1 MNRTHVPIRPPALI
15 QLCQVSGSRRRSQSG
30 KYKYEEKLLWNKP
43 NPIGLFFRIFHLTDP
58 NNLPNMPV
66 SRMRMRPWLEKMIES
81 NSVAGLTW
89 VDKDKTMFT
98 IPWKHAA
105 RHGWELDKDAC
116 LFKQWAIHTGKYTE
130 GQTCDPKTWKANFRC
145 AMNSLPD
152 IEEVKDKSVNKGHQ
166 AMRVFRMLP
175 TTPKSRDKRSK
186 AKQTKAKKKSTEVKV
201 EEDMDYSDTQSP
213 IPPSTPEGS
222 MSTQENTV
230 DSTVNTEQHEFPF
243 VANSEVP
250 DWSLS
255 VEIGPEAFPNFSHR
269 FEVSPEQSPEYDYT
283 DDIIEICQQLEK
295 ESHWMS
301 SSLDGKGFLSNEA
314 CTSPGSQW
322 SESSSADEIDEPHY
336 TTLGADFHNATEDI
350 WSHFNP
356 HILSQS
362 SLLL

>member
-1 MNRTHVPIRPPALI
+1 
-15 QLCQVSGSRRRSQSG
+15 
-30 KYKYEEKLLWNKP
+30 
-43 NPIGLFFRIFHLTDP
+43 
-58 NNLPNMPV
+58 MPV

-186 AKQTKAKKKSTEVKV
+186 AKQTKAKKKDTMVKT

-213 IPPSTPEGS
+213 MDDSMPEDTL
-222 MSTQENTV
+222 STQENTV
-230 DSTVNTEQHEFPF
+230 DSTVHTESQDFPF
-243 VANSEVP
+243 VAPSDVP
-250 DWSLS
+250 DWSSS
-255 VEIGPEAFPNFSHR
+255 VEIESFQSNFHHR
-269 FEVSPEQSPEYDYT
+269 FEVSPERSSDYDYT
-283 DDIIEICQQLEK
+283 DDIIQICQELEK
-295 ESHWMS
+295 ESHWMT
-301 SSLDGKGFLSNEA
+301 SSLDGNGFLSNEA
-314 CTSPGSQW
+314 CTSPGSAW
-322 SESSSADEIDEPHY
+322 SESSSDELEDMPQY
-336 TTLGADFHNATEDI
+336 TTLGSDLT
-350 WSHFNP
+350 NP
-356 HILSQS
+356 TDDLWNSFCQQIPPCSESSRTGKDS
-362 SLLL
+362 SLTLWTF